1 MSKQYI
7 KQLEEAN
14 EKLTNILERES
25 MLKDI
30 EKARHKRW
38 YRVELNYINRD
49 NINLAINSPDTWD
62 NPPITNGN
70 ECHTYDVPGIGAAR
84 AIILSHLLMRIRDD
98 GGLIGGGISWIVK
111 LASKRNNNGSW
122 NPSMHLRKG
131 WIVFCPHYPA
141 WGGSYMGHSAST
153 SGCGKVGGTESHL
166 HNYSDYA
173 KWVQQ
178 KEQET

>member
-1 MSKQYI
+1 MRKQYI

-14 EKLTNILERES
+14 ESLRNSLERES

-38 YRVELNYINRD
+38 YRVELHYINRD
-49 NINLAINSPDTWD
+49 NIKMAINSPDTWS
-62 NPPITNGN
+62 NPPIAAGN

-84 AIILSHLLMRIRDD
+84 SIILSHLLMRRVND
-98 GGLIGGGISWIVK
+98 GGLIGGGISWMVK
-111 LASKRNNNGSW
+111 LAAKRNNNGSW

-131 WIVFCPHYPA
+131 WIVFCLHYPA
-141 WGGSYMGHSAST
+141 WGGSYIRHHPATPDYSM
-153 SGCGKVGGTESHL
+153 VGVTESHF

-178 KEQET
+178 KEQEA